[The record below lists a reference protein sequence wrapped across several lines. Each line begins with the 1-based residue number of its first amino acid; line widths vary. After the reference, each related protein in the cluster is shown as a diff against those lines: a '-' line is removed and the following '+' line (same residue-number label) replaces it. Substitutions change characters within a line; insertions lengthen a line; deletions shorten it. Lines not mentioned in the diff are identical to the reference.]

1 MVVIKVFD
9 EDLVI
14 YINKGILIIFVL
26 FDNIFWFGVVLKF
39 EEFYL
44 RNMVFEILFGII
56 RKGLL

>member
-56 RKGLL
+56 WKGLL